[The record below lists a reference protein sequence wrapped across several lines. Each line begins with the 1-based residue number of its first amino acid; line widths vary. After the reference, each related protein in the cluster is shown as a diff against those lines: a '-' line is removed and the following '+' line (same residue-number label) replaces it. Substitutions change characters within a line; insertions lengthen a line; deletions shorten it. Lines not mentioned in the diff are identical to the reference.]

1 MRRRARGRGR
11 DESSVWKGLA
21 AGAVGGLAAAFVMNQ
36 FQALWG
42 ELMEGTERPHGAQ
55 SLQQGSPAHGVGR
68 ELRERGS
75 DEEEDNAAV
84 RAASGVSELVFG
96 HRLTKDGKE
105 TGGAVAHYAM
115 GATSGAVYGAAAE
128 LLPEAT
134 ASAGLPFGAAV
145 WALADEAI
153 VPALGLSKWPTEYPL
168 KTHVYSFVSH
178 LVYGLTT
185 EAVRRGVRGVL

>member
-1 MRRRARGRGR
+1 MRKGARGR

-21 AGAVGGLAAAFVMNQ
+21 AGVVGGLTAAFVMNQ

-42 ELMEGTERPHGAQ
+42 KLMEGTERSHGAQ
-55 SLQQGSPAHGVGR
+55 SLQDGAPDHGVGR
-68 ELRERGS
+68 ELQERGS
-75 DEEEDNAAV
+75 DEEGDNAAV
-84 RAASGVSELVFG
+84 RAASGVSELVFD
-96 HRLTKDGKE
+96 HRLTKDEKE
-105 TGGAVAHYAM
+105 TGGEIAHYVM
-115 GATSGAVYGAAAE
+115 GATSGAIYGVAAE

-134 ASAGLPFGAAV
+134 VGAGLPFGAAV
-145 WALADEAI
+145 WVGADELV

-185 EAVRRGVRGVL
+185 EVVRRGVRSAL